1 MRTPRRDRSADLGG
15 RGDTRQAPAP
25 SRHRLRIAT
34 ASIAAAVALA
44 GCGARHAAPAPAA
57 TLSAPA
63 AATGALAGTPCPAV
77 ASSAGPVGA
86 AGPALLAALAAGKV
100 VDLTHTFDETT
111 VYWPT
116 EREGFRLEVEHDGP
130 TPGGWHYSANKIHAP
145 EHGGTHMDAPVHFA
159 EGRLPA
165 DRVPLAAL
173 IGPAVVVDV
182 TSRAA
187 ADRDYRVTP
196 ADLRRWEAAHG
207 RIPDGAIVVMRSGWD
222 ARWPD
227 RERVLGTAVP
237 GDVANLHFPSF
248 SVEAAHWLLRERNV
262 AGVAVDTPSID
273 HGPSKDFVVHRAM
286 NGADKPGFENLAGLG
301 RLPEAGAVLVVL
313 PMKVGG
319 GSGGPA
325 RVVAILP

>member
-1 MRTPRRDRSADLGG
+1 MGHWGVRRVVPVRPTTPGAVV
-15 RGDTRQAPAP
+15 
-25 SRHRLRIAT
+25 AT
-34 ASIAAAVALA
+34 ACASALVVLA
-44 GCGARHAAPAPAA
+44 GCSATRLSPTSTPGDVAGATAPAGVAAPC
-57 TLSAPA
+57 PA
-63 AATGALAGTPCPAV
+63 AATTTTAASGAG
-77 ASSAGPVGA
+77 G

-100 VDLTHTFDETT
+100 VDLTHVFDETT

-116 EREGFRLEVEHDGP
+116 EKEGFRLEVEHDGP
-130 TPGGWHYSANKIHAP
+130 TPGGWHYSANRIHAP
-145 EHGGTHMDAPVHFA
+145 EHGGTHMDAPIHFA

-165 DRVPLAAL
+165 DRVPLDAL

-182 TSRAA
+182 SAQAA
-187 ADRDYRVTP
+187 ADRDYRVAP
-196 ADLRRWEAAHG
+196 ADLRRWESAHG

-248 SVEAAHWLLRERNV
+248 SVEAARWLLRERRV
-262 AGVAVDTPSID
+262 AGIAVDTPSID
-273 HGPSKDFVVHRAM
+273 YGPSKDFVVHRTR

>member
-1 MRTPRRDRSADLGG
+1 MIALPARPGAG
-15 RGDTRQAPAP
+15 RGAAGSAPGLVAL
-25 SRHRLRIAT
+25 S
-34 ASIAAAVALA
+34 AVALLA
-44 GCGARHAAPAPAA
+44 GCAPARLAAPVAGPIGAPATTA
-57 TLSAPA
+57 ASPPA
-63 AATGALAGTPCPAV
+63 A
-77 ASSAGPVGA
+77 A

-100 VDLTHTFDETT
+100 VDLTHVFDATT

-116 EREGFRLEVEHDGP
+116 EKEGFRLEVEHDGP

-145 EHGGTHMDAPVHFA
+145 EHGGTHMDAPIHFA

-165 DRVPLAAL
+165 DRVPLASL

-182 TSRAA
+182 TASAS

-196 ADLRRWEAAHG
+196 ADLRRWEERHG

-237 GDVANLHFPSF
+237 GDVANLHFPAF
-248 SVEAAHWLLRERNV
+248 SLEAARWLLDERRI
-262 AGVAVDTPSID
+262 AGIAVDTPSID
-273 HGPSKDFVVHRAM
+273 HGPSKDFAVHRAM